1 MKFLNRKSA
10 NLEFYEVPNEIQKL
24 VDGYSEA
31 ELSLASHELLDN
43 EEGGVTL

>member
-1 MKFLNRKSA
+1 VKLLNRKSA
-10 NLEFYEVPNEIQKL
+10 NLEFYEVPDEIQKL